1 MKPKLLKVANV
12 PDHSFSVR
20 QDMYPYINNRWH
32 YHEELELII
41 IHKGS
46 GTQFIGDNIKR
57 FDGGDIVLVGSNLP
71 HYWKFDEK
79 YFQKKGGAKALS
91 TVIHFFENFWGDK
104 FINLPETK
112 PIKVVLEK
120 AKRGILVKGGDAEK
134 IAALI
139 EKINSTEGLVRMMA
153 LIECLSAFAAAKEL
167 LLLSSIGFNFDFSDS
182 ENERINAIY
191 NYTLSHYNGEIYLQE
206 IAAIAGMVPN
216 SFCRYFKSRTGKTYS
231 QFLTELRI
239 GQACK
244 LLIENKLSIKQLCF
258 ESGFNNF
265 SCFHK
270 NFKAITGKSPQKYQY
285 EYLSNPLTQQN
296 MEGQNLT

>member
-1 MKPKLLKVANV
+1 VKPKLLKVATG

-20 QDMYPYINNRWH
+20 QDLYPYINNRWH
-32 YHEELELII
+32 YHTELELIH

-57 FDGGDIVLVGSNLP
+57 FDAGDIVLIGSNLP

-79 YFQKKGGAKALS
+79 YFEKKGGPKALS

-112 PIKVVLEK
+112 PIKTVLEK
-120 AKRGILVKGGDAEK
+120 ARRGMAVNGKDAER
-134 IAALI
+134 IRLLI
-139 EKINSTEGLVRMMA
+139 EKINSSEGLTRMMT
-153 LIECLSAFAAAKEL
+153 LIECLSAFASAKNIT
-167 LLLSSIGFNFDFSDS
+167 LLSSMGYNFDFSES

-191 NYTLSHYNGEIYLQE
+191 NYTLSKFHNEIYLE
-206 IAAIAGMVPN
+206 DIASVAGMVPN

-231 QFLTELRI
+231 QFLTELRV

-265 SCFHK
+265 TCFHK
-270 NFKAITGKSPQKYQY
+270 NFKSITGKSPQKYQQ
-285 EYLSNPLTQQN
+285 EYLRHSHLNS
-296 MEGQNLT
+296 